1 MENEYSVIAL
11 TGTPKSGKTTIFNG
25 LTGMCR
31 YTGGWWGDGGAP
43 GRGTYRYCGQA
54 YMLLDMPGAYSLSSA
69 PFPDS
74 GSRESNDSLLQS
86 RQPDV
91 IAVVAD
97 ATRLELGLHLLK
109 QVLGMDSGTR
119 NTGSIPVILC
129 VNFCDEA
136 LRTGLVIDYNL
147 LEDVLQIPVIPCC
160 ARDQSH
166 LDDVKAAIHYA
177 AKPGNRKAF
186 CYDCLDF
193 SPKKLTAECI
203 SVTSEADGARRVL
216 LDLILTGPVTG
227 KIILL
232 LLLAG
237 VLHLTMLAGGVPSLL
252 LWNALSRLELYLDS
266 AMAYLGAAPWLTGCL
281 IHGGFRALSWTTAIM
296 LPPLA
301 VFLFFFTLLEDLGFL
316 PRASMGMDPIFEK
329 CGACGGQC
337 VTMALGLGC
346 NAAGVA
352 CCRSI
357 QSPRERIIA
366 VLTNSMIPCCGRF
379 PVFIMLIPLF
389 FAVGPVDSL
398 TGSLSC
404 ALLFSILLL
413 AAVYLSLG
421 ISWLLS
427 KTLLKGLPSAFAL
440 ELSPYR
446 KMHITR
452 SALRS
457 LLNRTMVFAGRAV
470 RAAVPAGIIIWL
482 LANLFYTGPSSGF
495 VSFHRPAAGV
505 PSLLAAFTGL
515 LHPAAVLLGMDG
527 AILAAFVLSFP
538 AGELFLP
545 ILIMAYL
552 EGGPLGGM
560 LGGSLAAGGNGFSL
574 YQLLASQG
582 WTWITAICTLVFTFL
597 HWPCLTTCQAI
608 ARETKSWKW
617 AGAAVCIATV
627 PGILICM
634 GIALYGHTVL
644 GI

>member
-11 TGTPKSGKTTIFNG
+11 AGTPKSGKTTIFNG

-43 GRGTYRYCGQA
+43 GRGTYRYCGQS

-109 QVLGMDSGTR
+109 QVLGMDSGTK

-617 AGAAVCIATV
+617 AGTAVCIATV
-627 PGILICM
+627 PGILICA
-634 GIALYGHTVL
+634 GIALYGHMVL

>member
-11 TGTPKSGKTTIFNG
+11 AGTPKSGKTTIFNG

-281 IHGGFRALSWTTAIM
+281 IHGGFRALSWTAAIM

-574 YQLLASQG
+574 YQLLTSQG